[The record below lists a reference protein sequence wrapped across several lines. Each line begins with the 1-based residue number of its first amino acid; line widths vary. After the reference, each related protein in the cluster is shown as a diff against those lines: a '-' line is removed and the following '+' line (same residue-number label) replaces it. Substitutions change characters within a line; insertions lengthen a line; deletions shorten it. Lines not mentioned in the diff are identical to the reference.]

1 MLQGFTVYYGRNSEG
16 KSERFTALSGQLE
29 ITKSS
34 GSRVEGTFRLLGVR
48 YCLLYDEVS
57 LPHDDQFCGDP
68 NTIYPGEAQ
77 VEVVGSFSAT
87 LPPEGVVNQH

>member
-16 KSERFTALSGQLE
+16 KSESFTALSGQLE

-57 LPHDDQFCGDP
+57 VPHDDQFCGDP

-87 LPPEGVVNQH
+87 PPPEGVVNEH